1 MPKEKQLGTRNWQDM
16 RTAPKAV
23 PNLGH
28 RQSDGRDPTLPKESS
43 PAAAPED
50 VDRLIQEAAYF
61 KAQAR
66 EFEAG
71 RELDDWLEAEIEIR
85 RVLT

>member
-28 RQSDGRDPTLPKESS
+28 RQSDGRGGSPEENS
-43 PAAAPED
+43 PATAPED
-50 VDRLIQEAAYF
+50 VYLLIQQAAYF

-66 EFEAG
+66 GFEAG
-71 RELDDWLEAEIEIR
+71 NELDDWLEAEIEIR